1 MPEEAGPGD
10 PPWPGVDKEYIPLY
24 NYNEIKLLLHVAKI
38 LEIDVSKDKS
48 NGEYSAKKM
57 RRTISHHM
65 NTDGFPAQK
74 LDRLINK
81 GRKNER
87 PLT

>member
-1 MPEEAGPGD
+1 MPEETAG
-10 PPWPGVDKEYIPLY
+10 PGVDKEYIPLY